1 MSLLRFSDR
10 VTDDTTLKKVF
21 LGSVL
26 YFARSCARLL
36 SLFILLFIYKCHR
49 CHKWYRPLFA
59 GLPSMTVSNCFL
71 SSVTVF
77 PVLGTADRRPLSS
90 VLCFPLCAGGVL

>member
-1 MSLLRFSDR
+1 MNLPRFSDR

-26 YFARSCARLL
+26 YFTRGCARLL
-36 SLFILLFIYKCHR
+36 SLLYILFIYKCHR

-59 GLPSMTVSNCFL
+59 GLSSVTVSNCFL
-71 SSVTVF
+71 SSVTGVPSVF
-77 PVLGTADRRPLSS
+77 VRS
-90 VLCFPLCAGGVL
+90 VLPLAPYAGVRL

>member
-1 MSLLRFSDR
+1 MHLPRFNDR

-26 YFARSCARLL
+26 YFTRGCARLL
-36 SLFILLFIYKCHR
+36 SLLYILFIYKCHR

-71 SSVTVF
+71 SSVTGFPSVF
-77 PVLGTADRRPLSS
+77 VRCVLLST
-90 VLCFPLCAGGVL
+90 LYAGVHL